1 MTEKPVK
8 VYTYTRV
15 STSMQV
21 DGYSLDAQKE
31 SVKRYADAFGYH
43 IVGEYQDAGK
53 SGKSISGRMEFMQ
66 MLEDIA
72 SRKDDVSYVLVF
84 KLSRFG
90 RNAADTLSSLQ
101 TMQDY
106 GVNLISVQDGL
117 DSSKETGKL
126 IITIV
131 SSVAEM
137 ERENILSQTMEG
149 RKQKAREGKWNGGFA
164 PYGYKLERGN
174 LYINEEEAVAI
185 RIIFDKYANTAMGA
199 NGVAKYMLDNDIR
212 KVPRGNG
219 NKPYFDAHLVR
230 AVLENPIYNG
240 RIAFGRRKTEKV
252 PGTRD
257 KYRPVKQDMFEVH
270 EGVHEAIIDDDT
282 WNKTQAKRKKQSK
295 KYERVN
301 LGKKRD
307 VHLLSGILRC
317 PKCGDSLYGYRSRKK
332 KKDGTYYADYNYYA
346 CKHRLKCDGV
356 KCDFKKQ
363 INKDLLEKGIEEI
376 IGNLISKPHFVSLM
390 NEKIDLKTDTVEIE
404 KEIERHRRS
413 ERQYQLKK
421 EGIANEIDNLDIDDV
436 HYNSKYE
443 DLKERHNKMYD
454 LLFEVQSKIEESIQ
468 VKEAMENDKFSK
480 ENIFKILSDFKKV
493 YSIMEKLDRKRIL
506 NGLIDYI
513 EIYEA
518 EQPNGQWFKKI
529 RFNLPIMPQ
538 RALIFPQE
546 NKQDETVVLLQK
558 TQTAQ

>member
-257 KYRPVKQDMFEVH
+257 KYRPVKQDVFEVH

-282 WNKTQAKRKKQSK
+282 WNKAQAKKKKQSK

-317 PKCGDSLYGYRSRKK
+317 PKCGDSLYGYQSRKK

-390 NEKIDLKTDTVEIE
+390 NEKIDLKTDTAEIE

-454 LLFEVQSKIEESIQ
+454 LLFEVKSKIEESIQ

-546 NKQDETVVLLQK
+546 NKQDETIVLLIK
-558 TQTAQ
+558 K

>member
-8 VYTYTRV
+8 VYIYTRV

-31 SVKRYADAFGYH
+31 SVKRYADAFGYQ

-53 SGKSISGRMEFMQ
+53 SGKSISGRMEFLQ
-66 MLEDIA
+66 MLEDI
-72 SRKDDVSYVLVF
+72 SSQKDDVSYVLVF

-164 PYGYKLERGN
+164 PYGYKLEHGD
-174 LYINEEEAVAI
+174 LLINEEEAVAV
-185 RIIFDKYANTAMGA
+185 RIIFDKYANTTMGA

-212 KVPRGNG
+212 KIPRKNG
-219 NKPYFDAHLVR
+219 TKPYFDAHMIR
-230 AVLENPIYNG
+230 AIIENPIYNG
-240 RIAFGRRKTEKV
+240 KIAFGRRKTERV

-257 KYRPVKQDMFEVH
+257 KYRPVKQDTFEVH
-270 EGVHEAIIDDDT
+270 DGLHEAIIDNDT

-301 LGKKRD
+301 LGNKRD
-307 VHLLSGILRC
+307 MHLLSGILRC

-332 KKDGTYYADYNYYA
+332 KKDGTNYADYNYYA

-363 INKDLLEKGIEEI
+363 LHKDKIEKGVEEI
-376 IGNLISKPHFVSLM
+376 IGNIISKPEFVNIM
-390 NEKIDLKTDTVEIE
+390 NEKIDLKTDTTEIE
-404 KEIERHRRS
+404 KEIERHQRS

-421 EGIANEIDNLDIDDV
+421 EGIANEMDNLDIDDV

-443 DLKERHNKMYD
+443 DFKERYSKMYD
-454 LLFEVQSKIEESIQ
+454 LLSESQSKIEECVQI
-468 VKEAMENDKFSK
+468 KIAMEHDKFSK
-480 ENIFKILSDFKKV
+480 ENIFKILSNFKQV
-493 YSIMEKLDRKRIL
+493 YSVMEKIDKKRIL
-506 NGLIDYI
+506 HSLIDFI
-513 EIYEA
+513 EIHEV

-529 RFNLPIMPQ
+529 RFNLPIIPD
-538 RALIFPQE
+538 RSLIFPKDNNE
-546 NKQDETVVLLQK
+546 VETIVLLQRAD
-558 TQTAQ
+558 T